1 MITYFLLDT
10 SIIIDLFEYFE
21 KPRSIQSILSM
32 ARNLKRS
39 MNKKGAKGKEYLRWI
54 NDEYRPTLVYD
65 FLRNNCRA
73 NNCVITDITSRLELP
88 VIAIRWVLH
97 KATVSPMPLF
107 LDIIHNFVDFEVIGK
122 LRSNGFNLI
131 EYSAGKDDY
140 EIAREITK
148 ILEECFKQPIRR
160 FAIDVAI
167 LAVALNKNY
176 HFITT
181 DVDFVNMLERCRF
194 ADRIVCPR
202 FDTDKASFGVCDIEL
217 KLANKTGIIHVID
230 IKYYLSKLRNNSV

>member
-21 KPRSIQSILSM
+21 KPRPIQSILSM

-54 NDEYRPTLVYD
+54 GDEYRPVLVYD
-65 FLRNNCRA
+65 FLRNNCKA
-73 NNCVITDITSRLELP
+73 NNCVITDVTSRLELP

-97 KATVSPMPLF
+97 RTTIPPMPLL
-107 LDIIHNFVDFEVIGK
+107 LDMIRNFVDFDVIGR

-131 EYSAGKDDY
+131 EYSVGKDDY
-140 EIAREITK
+140 EIAREIIK
-148 ILEECFKQPIRR
+148 ILEGCLKQPIRR

-167 LAVALNKNY
+167 LAVALIKI
-176 HFITT
+176 ITLLQQ
-181 DVDFVNMLERCRF
+181 M
-194 ADRIVCPR
+194 
-202 FDTDKASFGVCDIEL
+202 
-217 KLANKTGIIHVID
+217 
-230 IKYYLSKLRNNSV
+230 